1 MDIAKL
7 SLQRALG
14 INADRAIPIG
24 GYPDR
29 FGGGDARATPSA
41 TAAASGPSGTLGG
54 LVHVLTSRPEWRGNI
69 ALDTFAR
76 RVVLRRP
83 PPYDPERPRGKP
95 IGDEDHDRIRLWL
108 ERTLGLAVARAR
120 VADAVRIVAAESA
133 FHPVADYLDALV
145 WDGVPRVDTWLE
157 TYAGVVP
164 ESPAHRALVRAV
176 SRKWL
181 VSCVAR
187 AKAPG
192 CKVDTMLILEG
203 AQGIG
208 KSRALAALAGEAFFC
223 DSLLDI
229 RSKEACQTIQGV
241 WIYELAELDA
251 LLGRETSVTKAFLS
265 RAVDRFRSPYG
276 RVPEVVPRSVVFC
289 GTVNHGGYLKDR
301 TGNRRFWV
309 MRCSSPLD
317 PEGLGAARDALWA
330 EARARYEAGEPWHL
344 GLDDEARMREEQ
356 AARVE
361 GDPWE
366 DVIAAWTT
374 RRAGA
379 TFTMNELLEGGL
391 GLSLSSR
398 NPTVTSRARRIL
410 EGLGFERRR
419 AMASGRRSYF
429 YARAHEGGG
438 APLPHC
444 PTSNEI
450 AFTNHHFSQE
460 EES

>member
-1 MDIAKL
+1 ML
-7 SLQRALG
+7 
-14 INADRAIPIG
+14 
-24 GYPDR
+24 
-29 FGGGDARATPSA
+29 AT
-41 TAAASGPSGTLGG
+41 
-54 LVHVLTSRPEWRGNI
+54 RPEWRGRI
-69 ALDTFAR
+69 ALDTFQR
-76 RVVLRRP
+76 RVVLRGP
-83 PPYDPERPRGKP
+83 PPYDPDRSPGKP
-95 IGDEDHDRIRLWL
+95 IGDEDHDRMRLWL
-108 ERTLGLAVARAR
+108 ERTLGLSVSRAR
-120 VADAVRIVAAESA
+120 VVDAVRIVAAESS
-133 FHPVADYLDALV
+133 FHPVADYLDGLT

-164 ESPAHRALVRAV
+164 ESESHRALVRAV

-181 VSCVAR
+181 ISCVAR

-203 AQGIG
+203 EQGIG
-208 KSRALAALAGEAFFC
+208 KSRALSALAGASFFC

-229 RSKEACQTIQGV
+229 RGKEACQTIQGV

-251 LLGRETSVTKAFLS
+251 LLGRDPSVTKAFLS
-265 RAVDRFRSPYG
+265 RAFDRFRQPYG

-309 MRCSSPLD
+309 VRCSGALD
-317 PEGLGAARDALWA
+317 PEGLGAARDELWA
-330 EARARYEAGEPWHL
+330 EARTLYEAGEPWHL
-344 GLDDEARMREEQ
+344 DPAAESRMREEQ

-374 RRAGA
+374 RCAGE
-379 TFTMNELLEGGL
+379 TFTMNELLEAGL
-391 GLSLSSR
+391 GLSASSQ
-398 NPTVTSRARRIL
+398 NPRVTSRVSRIL

-419 AMASGRRSYF
+419 ASAAGRRSYF
-429 YARAHEGGG
+429 YARAHEGAR

-444 PTSNEI
+444 PTSNEK
-450 AFTNHHFSQE
+450 AFADPDYQPRFSKE
-460 EES
+460 EPS